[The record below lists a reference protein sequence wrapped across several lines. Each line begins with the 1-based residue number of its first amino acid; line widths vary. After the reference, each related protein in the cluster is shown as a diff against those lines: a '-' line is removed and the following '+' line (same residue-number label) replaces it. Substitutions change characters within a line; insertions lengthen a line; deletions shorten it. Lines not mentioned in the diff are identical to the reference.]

1 MSDKPTWRAVYDRL
15 AEEVGPRMKEVTG
28 SDEFADAV
36 EIAGAVRERATTEL
50 QRTSRRVLHAWNLP
64 AGSDI
69 ALLRQELGA
78 LNREVRTLARQVEQ
92 LQRELDHE
100 RSAGVGTTTAPQ
112 RARRAS

>member
-1 MSDKPTWRAVYDRL
+1 MSDQLTWRAVYDRV
-15 AEEVGPRMKEVTG
+15 AEEIGPRMKEVTG
-28 SDEFADAV
+28 SEEFADAV
-36 EIAGAVRERATTEL
+36 EVAGAVRERATTEL

-78 LNREVRTLARQVEQ
+78 LNREVRALARQVEE
-92 LQRELDHE
+92 LQRDLDHA
-100 RSAGVGTTTAPQ
+100 RATDTDTPPA